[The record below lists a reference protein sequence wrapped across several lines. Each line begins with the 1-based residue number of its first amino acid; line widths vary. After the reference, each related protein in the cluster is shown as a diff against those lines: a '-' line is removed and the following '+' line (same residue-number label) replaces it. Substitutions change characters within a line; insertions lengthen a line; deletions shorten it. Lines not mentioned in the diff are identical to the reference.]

1 MPRSTHPDRH
11 RSDHIGWLRAAVLGT
26 NVGVASTASLVVGS
40 AVARGSLFGAA
51 V

>member
-1 MPRSTHPDRH
+1 MPRSTHPERH
-11 RSDHIGWLRAAVLGT
+11 RSDRIGWLRAAVLGT